1 MDKTNKIT
9 ITCEDWETRMD
20 ITRAVAD
27 ILGIY
32 MLDVDDYV
40 IYGSVMNGDI
50 ENNSKDEFIQKYGKS
65 VFMALETITYIAY
78 VDTVDE
84 PFVISLGYDTNDGN
98 VDTFKKTISVN
109 VSDNPK
115 DIYSLIS
122 DYTVKQRETISA
134 TAESIVD
141 IITSDKRWKNL

>member
-1 MDKTNKIT
+1 
-9 ITCEDWETRMD
+9 
-20 ITRAVAD
+20 
-27 ILGIY
+27 
-32 MLDVDDYV
+32 
-40 IYGSVMNGDI
+40 
-50 ENNSKDEFIQKYGKS
+50 
-65 VFMALETITYIAY
+65 MALETITYIAY

-122 DYTVKQRETISA
+122 DYTVKQRESISA
-134 TAESIVD
+134 TAEDIVD
-141 IITSDKRWKNL
+141 VITSDKRWKNL

>member
-134 TAESIVD
+134 TAKNIVD

>member
-50 ENNSKDEFIQKYGKS
+50 ENHSKDEFIQKYGKS

-78 VDTVDE
+78 VDTVEE

-122 DYTVKQRETISA
+122 DYTVKQRESISA
-134 TAESIVD
+134 TAEDIVD
-141 IITSDKRWKNL
+141 VITSDKRWKNL